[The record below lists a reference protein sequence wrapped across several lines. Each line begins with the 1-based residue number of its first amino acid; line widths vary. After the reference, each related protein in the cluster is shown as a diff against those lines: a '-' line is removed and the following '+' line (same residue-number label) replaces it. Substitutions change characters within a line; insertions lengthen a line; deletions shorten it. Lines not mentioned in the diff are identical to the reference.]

1 MAAESDRPGF
11 GAHWT
16 RSWSTGSTAVNELI
30 IPQMFTT
37 LLLFNGDSVAR
48 TPTLNL
54 VAADYI

>member
-1 MAAESDRPGF
+1 
-11 GAHWT
+11 
-16 RSWSTGSTAVNELI
+16 
-30 IPQMFTT
+30 MFTT